1 MIDNKQKV
9 WQKIDE
15 QRTDHIG
22 FLQALIR
29 LSQKGEEAIQQ
40 RVADKLKELG
50 LEVEM
55 IRYDPLALSTRR
67 EWVDPSTVDPTE
79 HISVVGKL
87 PGGPGERSLL
97 LFAQGDTLPV
107 NGTESWQHP
116 PFAGEIE
123 KGRLYGWGVSD
134 DLSGLVAM
142 LAAAEGIL
150 AAGLR
155 PKGDLIIAS
164 TPSKLHARGIIAV
177 LEQGYEAD
185 GVLYVHPAETGV
197 GLSEIKEAT
206 LGLLSFRITVPGRL
220 PDTGEP
226 GHTAFH
232 HIAVDPIDK
241 ALIVYQ
247 ALKALNDKRG
257 QEIHHPALDEAIG
270 RSTNLHIA
278 YMHCGQPA
286 KLNRV
291 SPECVLAGS
300 VSIPPGEVVAEVQ
313 AQITRALEN
322 AANSD
327 DWLKAHPPR
336 IDWLV
341 GIPGAEVSIDH
352 PLYQATSRAIT
363 EVTGRKPHP
372 NPMHITSDIRNPMLF
387 NDIPTLG
394 LGPRGGDLTQNGS
407 HDEWVDV
414 EEFIQT
420 IKVLGTVI
428 LDWCGT

>member
-1 MIDNKQKV
+1 MNDSKQKV
-9 WQKIDE
+9 WEKVDE

-29 LSQKGEEAIQQ
+29 ISQNGEAAIQQ
-40 RVADKLKELG
+40 HVADKLKELG

-67 EWVDPSTVDPTE
+67 ELVDPGTVDPTE
-79 HISVVGKL
+79 HVSVVGKL
-87 PGGPGERSLL
+87 PGAPDERSLL
-97 LFAQGDTLPV
+97 LFAQGDTMPV

-123 KGRLYGWGVSD
+123 NDRLYGWGVSD
-134 DLSGLVAM
+134 DLAGLVAM
-142 LAAAEGIL
+142 IAAVEGIL
-150 AAGLR
+150 AAGLK
-155 PKGDLIIAS
+155 PKGELIIAS
-164 TPSKLHARGIIAV
+164 TPSKLRARGIIAV

-206 LGLLSFRITVPGRL
+206 SGLLSFRITVPGRL
-220 PDTGEP
+220 PDTREP

-232 HIAVDPIDK
+232 HIAVDPLDK
-241 ALIVYQ
+241 AWLVYQ
-247 ALKALNDKRG
+247 ALKALDEKRG
-257 QEIHHPALDEAIG
+257 REVHHPALDEAIG

-278 YMHCGQPA
+278 YMNCGQPD
-286 KLNRV
+286 KLIRV

-313 AQITRALEN
+313 AQITQAIAN

-363 EVTGRKPHP
+363 EVTGREPHP
-372 NPMHITSDIRNPMLF
+372 NPMHTTSDIRNPMLF

-394 LGPRGGDLTQNGS
+394 LGPKGGDLTQNGS

-414 EEFIQT
+414 AEFIQT
-420 IKVLGTVI
+420 IKVLGAVI
-428 LDWCGT
+428 FDWCGT